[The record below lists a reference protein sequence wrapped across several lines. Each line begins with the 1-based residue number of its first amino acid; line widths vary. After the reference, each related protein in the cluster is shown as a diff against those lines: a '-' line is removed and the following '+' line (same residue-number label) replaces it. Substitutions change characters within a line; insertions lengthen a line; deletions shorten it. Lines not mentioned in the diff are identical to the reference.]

1 MIQQLRI
8 DDVNTTKRIKALLA
22 LRGETTIDLAMRLGV
37 SQPTLSYRL
46 TGRRSF
52 DGRCGLD
59 RIAAALDVP
68 ISTVA
73 VGAPW
78 PDITAKAPTHH

>member
-1 MIQQLRI
+1 MLQHLRI
-8 DDVNTTKRIKALLA
+8 DDVNITKRIKALLA

-59 RIAAALDVP
+59 RISAALGVP
-68 ISTVA
+68 VSTIA
-73 VGAPW
+73 QGAPW
-78 PDITAKAPTHH
+78 PDITASRPTHH

>member
-1 MIQQLRI
+1 MTQHLRI

-59 RIAAALDVP
+59 RIAEALGVP
-68 ISTVA
+68 ISTVS

-78 PDITAKAPTHH
+78 PDITAAKPTHH

>member
-1 MIQQLRI
+1 MTQQLRI
-8 DDVNTTKRIKALLA
+8 DNVNTTKRIKALLA

-52 DGRCGLD
+52 EGRCGLD
-59 RIAAALDVP
+59 RIAAALGVP
-68 ISTVA
+68 ISTLEY
-73 VGAPW
+73 GAPW
-78 PDITAKAPTHH
+78 PDITASVTHH